1 MSELYFPSLRPEN
14 QEGDGPT
21 TTAELQGALCGL
33 LCVDAN
39 ASRTDWYQVLFEDFY
54 PEAQEKQDLQ
64 TLFDETLQ
72 SLNSHDFDFSLA
84 LPDDRMPLPSRLA
97 AMAEWCQGL
106 VYGLGVAGLKDDSL
120 SAEGQEYL
128 ADVIKIVQINT
139 HDLEDSDDD
148 EANFEELAEYLRMGL
163 LMIFTELQPT
173 EPDNSTEH

>member
-14 QEGDGPT
+14 QEGDGPS

-33 LCVDAN
+33 LCVN
-39 ASRTDWYQVLFEDFY
+39 PGASRTDWHNVLFEDFY
-54 PEAQEKQDLQ
+54 PETQEKRDLE

-72 SLNSHDFDFSLA
+72 SLSSHEFDFSLA
-84 LPDDRMPLPSRLA
+84 LPDDHLPLPSRLT

-106 VYGLGVAGLKDDSL
+106 IYGLGVAGLKDDSL

-128 ADVIKIVQINT
+128 EDVIKIVQINT
-139 HDLEDSDDD
+139 HDLEETDDD

-163 LMIFTELQPT
+163 LMLFTELQPI
-173 EPDNSTEH
+173 EPENNTEH